1 MKFIQWL
8 KSLFTKK
15 ESEEMPDQSV
25 TDTTAADT
33 TTAATDTAATVDAT
47 AAAAT
52 SNASTTETATADTG
66 IVATVER
73 DLGQFFDIVKELT
86 ERFGAEYKELAIDFA
101 KAVSVKK

>member
-8 KSLFTKK
+8 ISLFNREK
-15 ESEEMPDQSV
+15 EKMTEPVIDAAVAGQPVAVSSV
-25 TDTTAADT
+25 ASQPEVVQPAA
-33 TTAATDTAATVDAT
+33 VDPAENSG
-47 AAAAT
+47 A
-52 SNASTTETATADTG
+52 G

-73 DLGQFFDIVKELT
+73 DLGQFYDIVKELT

>member
-15 ESEEMPDQSV
+15 ESEEMSDQSV
-25 TDTTAADT
+25 TDTAVADATTVAATDTTATTSTADT
-33 TTAATDTAATVDAT
+33 TTV
-47 AAAAT
+47 
-52 SNASTTETATADTG
+52 ETATTDTG

-73 DLGQFFDIVKELT
+73 DLSQFYDVVKELT

>member
-8 KSLFTKK
+8 KSLFTK
-15 ESEEMPDQSV
+15 EREEMSDQSV
-25 TDTTAADT
+25 IAAAEQPATVQPEVAQPAVAETVQPATTDTG
-33 TTAATDTAATVDAT
+33 V
-47 AAAAT
+47 
-52 SNASTTETATADTG
+52 
-66 IVATVER
+66 VATVER

>member
-8 KSLFTKK
+8 KSLFNREK
-15 ESEEMPDQSV
+15 EKMTEPV
-25 TDTTAADT
+25 TDTAVAEQPATVQPSVAQPAVAET
-33 TTAATDTAATVDAT
+33 VQAATT
-47 AAAAT
+47 
-52 SNASTTETATADTG
+52 DTG

-101 KAVSVKK
+101 KAVSAKK